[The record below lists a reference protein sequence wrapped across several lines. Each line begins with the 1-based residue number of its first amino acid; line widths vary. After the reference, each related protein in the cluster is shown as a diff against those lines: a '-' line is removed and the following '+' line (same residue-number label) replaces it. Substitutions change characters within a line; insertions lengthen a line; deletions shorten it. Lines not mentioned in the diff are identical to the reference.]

1 MSRRS
6 QKRSRATVT
15 TAKTTKQRKITMAQ
29 CWKLYILNTLFVVA
43 ALTLLCGCSADI
55 EPSGD
60 ETPKDKFTKTT
71 KPIAKTSKLKPKN
84 GSTTIRPLS
93 AESPEMVYDE
103 YMEVYPEADTNIYDD
118 ARQIKISVF

>member
-1 MSRRS
+1 
-6 QKRSRATVT
+6 
-15 TAKTTKQRKITMAQ
+15 MAQ
-29 CWKLYILNTLFVVA
+29 RLKLHILNTLFTVA
-43 ALTLLCGCSADI
+43 ALTLLCGCSDF
-55 EPSGD
+55 EPGLD
-60 ETPKDKFTKTT
+60 VTPKDKFTKTT

-93 AESPEMVYDE
+93 ADSPEMVYDE

>member
-15 TAKTTKQRKITMAQ
+15 TAKTTKQSKITMVQ
-29 CWKLYILNTLFVVA
+29 CWKLYILNTLFIVA
-43 ALTLLCGCSADI
+43 ALTLLCGCSDVVHS
-55 EPSGD
+55 PD
-60 ETPKDKFTKTT
+60 EAPKDKFTKTT

-93 AESPEMVYDE
+93 ADSPEMVYDE

>member
-6 QKRSRATVT
+6 QRRSRATVT
-15 TAKTTKQRKITMAQ
+15 TAKTTKQSKITMAQ

-43 ALTLLCGCSADI
+43 ALTLLCGCSDV
-55 EPSGD
+55 EHSPD
-60 ETPKDKFTKTT
+60 EAPKDKFTKTT

-93 AESPEMVYDE
+93 ADSPEMVYDE
-103 YMEVYPEADTNIYDD
+103 YMEVYPEADTNVYDD

>member
-6 QKRSRATVT
+6 QKRGRATVT
-15 TAKTTKQRKITMAQ
+15 TAKTTKQSKITMAQ

-43 ALTLLCGCSADI
+43 ALTLLCGCSDV
-55 EPSGD
+55 EHSPD
-60 ETPKDKFTKTT
+60 EAPKDKFTKTT

-93 AESPEMVYDE
+93 ADSPEMVYDE
-103 YMEVYPEADTNIYDD
+103 YMEVYPEADTNVYDD